1 MAARNKKEETP
12 QDGGIL
18 NASTAVGEARSLPEI
33 REKEYEKKSG
43 IDVPDLQVRADRSRM
58 EHNNSAA
65 PLSEVSTIPTPN
77 EVKSEAEEEK
87 LQGLSEKDIR
97 AMRRASKRNS
107 RDVKRFER
115 EMDREAAWEARR
127 KAWAERKAARQAE
140 REAESAMNEEKREN
154 ARFARKSR
162 NIDGITSRA
171 EAGSERGL
179 KYTPEQL
186 KRMNEQGHAAWVA
199 REDERAARQGEMDM
213 LMEDID
219 RKSHQADVDLYWKE
233 QRDEKE
239 EKKYAKAAENRER
252 IMSDVDAISDNE
264 DRLLRMKM
272 QKDEDELAA
281 MEAEEERKLNEEI
294 DADIKAETK
303 ATADKLHAQYAANED
318 EKAYRQGAMDAVME
332 GINRKADEIDRN
344 LFFANDKER
353 KFWKD
358 ADRAADA
365 TRAMAEDLE
374 AQRNNEEILKKY
386 KKGNEDAA
394 ISAEIDEEGRQ
405 IDEAI
410 TANTEAEAK
419 AVADKLHAEYAARE
433 DEEAHLQGQMDDI
446 LGRVQQRA
454 DEIDSDLYYTQKRE
468 KELEEKNAKGEE
480 MAREFASDQEAKR
493 NNEEILAKLERDKED
508 AEISAQIDEETR
520 KLNEEIDAEANV
532 NEVAESVKKE
542 LPLHDEIEPAVKEDT
557 VVHPIVGKAEQLN
570 PAGIIR
576 PDFSGKPTPEET
588 PVETPEETPEETPA
602 KEEDELTTMMKDL
615 SDKIKSWEDARRVA
629 KEQDAV
635 AQKASRSMKMI
646 SGISDGLTALVNL
659 MGTAKGGSNIDLGT
673 GSLTPLAKRLEEA
686 RKERKTDI
694 KSIDDKLD
702 TYAKQ
707 FDALRLAKY
716 KQDKATEAASAEFT
730 RQMALEDYKHKQNLE
745 LADAKA
751 KAAESLARTKA
762 EDKATLEADKAAWK
776 SYEEEMER
784 AWKSEENE
792 LDREND
798 LAVAETR
805 SKGKRSG
812 TGTGK
817 GSITPVSF
825 YDADGKEISY
835 NVPTR
840 RLAVINKNAMLF
852 VEKDIAA
859 GNTALATALQ
869 EYTTTSMLAQNGVKT
884 KEEVAAALNKVLRLS
899 PTYRAEIKKYSTE
912 QAAGKEAKS
921 NTWDIYE

>member
-33 REKEYEKKSG
+33 REKEYEEKFG

-77 EVKSEAEEEK
+77 EVKSEAEDEK
-87 LQGLSEKDIR
+87 LQGLSEKEIR
-97 AMRRASKRNS
+97 AMRRAGKRNS

-127 KAWAERKAARQAE
+127 KAWAERKAAREAE
-140 REAESAMNEEKREN
+140 REEERRIREEKREN

-171 EAGSERGL
+171 EAGSKSGL

-186 KRMNEQGHAAWVA
+186 KRMNEQGHAAWAA
-199 REDERAARQGEMDM
+199 REDEGAARQGEMDM

-239 EKKYAKAAENRER
+239 EKKYAKAAENMER

-264 DRLLRMKM
+264 DRPLRMKM
-272 QKDEDELAA
+272 QKDEDDLAA
-281 MEAEEERKLNEEI
+281 SEAEEEKKMNDEI
-294 DADIKAETK
+294 DADIATEAK
-303 ATADKLHAQYAANED
+303 ATADRLHAQYAADED

-332 GINRKADEIDRN
+332 GVNRKADEIDRN

-433 DEEAHLQGQMDDI
+433 DDWADFEEQQERLREG
-446 LGRVQQRA
+446 VQQRA

-480 MAREFASDQEAKR
+480 LAREFASDQEAKR

-520 KLNEEIDAEANV
+520 RLNEEIDEEANV

-542 LPLHDEIEPAVKEDT
+542 LPLHDEIEPAVKEDPA
-557 VVHPIVGKAEQLN
+557 VHPIVGKAEQLN

-576 PDFSGKPTPEET
+576 PDFSGKP
-588 PVETPEETPEETPA
+588 TPEETPA

-686 RKERKTDI
+686 RKERKADI

-745 LADAKA
+745 LVDAKA